1 VPDSKSPRSRIV
13 VDTSRRTQTN
23 VRGASRTPSRNPEPW
38 IAISI
43 IVAAALATFLALF
56 ITSRPFDPGTASF
69 APQQAIPAGPVF
81 SPSPRQSPTASATPQ
96 AKPSVQTSPT
106 AGGEASPPL
115 VDDASIQSHIESA
128 LGADPALAKL
138 DVSTLVENG
147 KVTVV
152 GSVRSAELKQ
162 RIERTIRSVEGV
174 TAVDNQLVINEA
186 TPQQT

>member
-1 VPDSKSPRSRIV
+1 MPDSRSPRSRIV

-56 ITSRPFDPGTASF
+56 ITSRPFDPETASF

-81 SPSPRQSPTASATPQ
+81 SPSPRQSPTTSPTPQ
-96 AKPSVQTSPT
+96 AKPSAQISPV
-106 AGGEASPPL
+106 AGGESTPP

-128 LGADPALAKL
+128 LGADPTLAKL

-147 KVTVV
+147 KVTIV

-162 RIERTIRSVEGV
+162 RIERTIRSVKGV
-174 TAVDNQLVINEA
+174 AAVDNQLVINEA

>member
-1 VPDSKSPRSRIV
+1 MPDSRSQRSRIV

-23 VRGASRTPSRNPEPW
+23 GRRPIRTPARNPEPW

-43 IVAAALATFLALF
+43 IIAAALATFLALF
-56 ITSRPFDPGTASF
+56 ITSRTFDPGTASF
-69 APQQAIPAGPVF
+69 GPQQVVPAGPLL
-81 SPSPRQSPTASATPQ
+81 SPSPRQSPTTSPTPP
-96 AKPSVQTSPT
+96 AKPSGPASPVPS
-106 AGGEASPPL
+106 GEASPP

-147 KVTVV
+147 KVTIV

-162 RIERTIRSVEGV
+162 RVERTIKSLKGV
-174 TAVDNQLVINEA
+174 LAVDNQLVVNES
-186 TPQQT
+186 TPQ

>member
-1 VPDSKSPRSRIV
+1 MPDSRSTRSRIV
-13 VDTSRRTQTN
+13 VDTSRRAQTN
-23 VRGASRTPSRNPEPW
+23 VRGANRTPPRNPEPW

-56 ITSRPFDPGTASF
+56 ITSRPFDPETASF

-81 SPSPRQSPTASATPQ
+81 SPSPRQSPTASPTPQ
-96 AKPSVQTSPT
+96 AKPSVQTSPVPS
-106 AGGEASPPL
+106 AEATPP

-147 KVTVV
+147 KVTIV

-162 RIERTIRSVEGV
+162 RVERTIRSVKGV
-174 TAVDNQLVINEA
+174 ANVDNQLVINEA

>member
-1 VPDSKSPRSRIV
+1 MPDPRSSRSRIV
-13 VDTSRRTQTN
+13 VDTSRRAQTN
-23 VRGASRTPSRNPEPW
+23 VRGANRTPSRNPEPW

-56 ITSRPFDPGTASF
+56 ITSRTFDPETASF
-69 APQQAIPAGPVF
+69 GPQQAIPAGPVF
-81 SPSPRQSPTASATPQ
+81 SPSPRQSPTVSPTPQ
-96 AKPSVQTSPT
+96 AKPSAQTSPI
-106 AGGEASPPL
+106 AGGEATPP

-147 KVTVV
+147 KVTIV

-162 RIERTIRSVEGV
+162 RIERTIRSVKGV
-174 TAVDNQLVINEA
+174 AAVDNQLVVNEA